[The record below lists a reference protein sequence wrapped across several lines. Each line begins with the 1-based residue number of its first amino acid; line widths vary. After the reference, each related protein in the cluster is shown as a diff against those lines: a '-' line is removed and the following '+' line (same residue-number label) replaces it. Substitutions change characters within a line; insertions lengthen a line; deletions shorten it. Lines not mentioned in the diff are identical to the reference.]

1 MELVVIHEDIDLLPR
16 RDKQRFVF
24 MNEGILRSAY
34 KEETKANFFH
44 SNPRSI
50 YGTKQHV
57 RSRIYDM
64 GLGAGTLLKFTV
76 FLSAIAIAIS

>member
-57 RSRIYDM
+57 RSR
-64 GLGAGTLLKFTV
+64 F
-76 FLSAIAIAIS
+76 